1 MTRLTLAL
9 LTGLLAAS
17 MAQAQTSDARWP
29 ERPIRIIVPFTPGS
43 SSDTVARLV
52 AQKLSERLGQQ
63 LVVENR
69 VGAGGSVGTEQV
81 ARADPDGYTL
91 GLANTSTH
99 AVAASMA
106 ALVSEASSQRGD
118 STVRAHSASEDAR
131 KRADGTRPEPGSSA
145 RAAINYD
152 PVKDFA
158 PVSMLGSSPFVLAL
172 YPGVAAQTVPE
183 LIALA
188 KAKPLALNYASA
200 GPATLAHLSGA
211 LFAKM
216 AQVELTHVPYRG
228 TAQSTLDLLE
238 GRVEMQ
244 FGTIPPTLTHI
255 RAGKLRAL
263 AVTGATR
270 NATLPDVPTM
280 AESGLPGYECSLW
293 QAIVAPAGTPAAIIA
308 RLNREANAIL
318 NDPDVRAAFTKQGVE
333 PEPGTAE
340 ALGARIRDDVKKW
353 REVIVGAGIKEN

>member
-1 MTRLTLAL
+1 MTMVGRITTAVVLA
-9 LTGLLAAS
+9 LAAS
-17 MAQAQTSDARWP
+17 SAQAQANDARWP
-29 ERPIRIIVPFTPGS
+29 ERPIRLIVPFTPGS

-52 AQKLSERLGQQ
+52 AQKLGERLRQQ

-69 VGAGGSVGTEQV
+69 VGAGGSLGTEQI
-81 ARADPDGYTL
+81 ARADADGYTL

-99 AVAASMA
+99 AVAASLA
-106 ALVSEASSQRGD
+106 TLA
-118 STVRAHSASEDAR
+118 
-131 KRADGTRPEPGSSA
+131 
-145 RAAINYD
+145 YD

-158 PVSMLGSSPFVLAL
+158 PVAMLGSSPFVLAM
-172 YPGVAAQTVPE
+172 YPGVPAQTIAE

-188 KAKPLALNYASA
+188 KAKPRALNYASA

-216 AQVELTHVPYRG
+216 ARIELTHVPYRG

-263 AVTGATR
+263 AVTGAAR
-270 NATLPDVPTM
+270 NPTLPDVPTI

-293 QAIVAPAGTPAAIIA
+293 QAIVAPAATPAAIVA
-308 RLNREANAIL
+308 RLNREITAIL
-318 NDPDVRAAFTKQGVE
+318 DDGDLRAAFAKQGVDA
-333 PEPGTAE
+333 EPGTPD

-353 REVIVGAGIKEN
+353 REVITSAGIREN